1 MEFPDDVWTYI
12 MEYLPK
18 PVKKYP
24 YIKELNSIIEN
35 RELFFHID
43 PMDYN
48 QHLDGTDGDGK
59 EIDYPPSFYECFK
72 IFIHYHSPDKPYL
85 DYHPLMMDFSYEEPD
100 YDGDIFY
107 EIFGYKPKHVTIR
120 SIVKS
125 RMPRKQIR
133 RFNLA

>member
-1 MEFPDDVWTYI
+1 MEFPEDVWKYI

-24 YIKELNSIIEN
+24 YMKELNSIIEN
-35 RELFFHID
+35 RELFFYID

-48 QHLDGTDGDGK
+48 QHLDGTD
-59 EIDYPPSFYECFK
+59 EAIDYPPSLYKCFQ

-85 DYHPLMMDFSYEEPD
+85 DYHPLMMDSLYEEPD
-100 YDGDIFY
+100 FDRDSFL
-107 EIFGYKPKHVTIR
+107 EIFGYIPKCVTIR

-125 RMPRKQIR
+125 RMSRKQIQ
-133 RFNLA
+133 RFNLS